1 MLRLLFW
8 GIVIYVLYKI
18 FSFFYRI
25 KKVLKTQKDNIYRR
39 ERKDVVDVDYEEV
52 ESNDKKS

>member
-25 KKVLKTQKDNIYRR
+25 KKVLKTQKDNIYRK